1 VESNKESKFG
11 DLKMK
16 KLPVILLLIVAVS
29 MLTACAAKTNQAAA
43 PAAATS
49 LQNQTLIAEGNLQP
63 INSLNHSFS
72 VSGQIAEVLVKNG
85 DIVKVGQVLARLKD
99 SSASQLVLENA
110 QAEALAAQQAYDQL
124 KSSKDL
130 TLAQAQLD
138 LANAKK
144 AFDKVSGNQVIKGQA
159 RQTNQDVINAAR
171 AAVTIAEDKVQTAE
185 KKYNDFNET
194 PDSDPLKAAALSTLS
209 NARLNLTQ
217 AKLNL
222 NNYINPPNAQDLSIS
237 GAEVAVAKA
246 KYEDAQRQLEKLQN
260 GSDSNELQMA
270 KARLDSAI
278 AAVANANDQVDA
290 LTLKANIDG
299 TIVDLTLQ
307 PGQKIAAGET
317 AVVIADYSNWIV
329 KTDNLTE
336 TEVTSIQTGQ
346 KANVTLDALPGKA
359 LEGKVTYV
367 NSLFEE
373 KRGDVTYTVT
383 ILLTQT
389 DPLMRW
395 GMTGAVEFVK

>member
-1 VESNKESKFG
+1 
-11 DLKMK
+11 MK
-16 KLPVILLLIVAVS
+16 KLPVILIIIFAASL
-29 MLTACAAKTNQAAA
+29 LTACAAKTDQPAATTAPTTVQNQA
-43 PAAATS
+43 
-49 LQNQTLIAEGNLQP
+49 LIAEGSLQP
-63 INSLNHSFS
+63 INSLVHSFS
-72 VSGQIAEVLVKNG
+72 VSGQVAEVLVKNG
-85 DIVKVGQVLARLKD
+85 DVVKTGQVLARLND
-99 SSASQLVLENA
+99 SPAAKLALENA

-124 KSSKDL
+124 QSSKDL
-130 TLAQAQLD
+130 TLAQAQLN

-144 AFDKVSGNQVIKGQA
+144 EYDKVRGNQVVQGQA

-171 AAVTIAEDKVQTAE
+171 AAVTIAEDKVATAE

-209 NARLNLTQ
+209 NARLNLEQ

-237 GAEVAVAKA
+237 SAEVAVAKA
-246 KYEDAQRQLEKLQN
+246 KYDDAQRQLEKLQN
-260 GSDSNELQMA
+260 GANSNELDMA
-270 KARLDSAI
+270 KARLDSAN
-278 AAVANANDQVDA
+278 AAVVNANAQVDA

-307 PGQKIAAGET
+307 PGQKVAAGET
-317 AVVIADYSNWIV
+317 AVVVADYSNWVV

-336 TEVTSIQTGQ
+336 TQVTSLTTGQ
-346 KANVTLDALPGKA
+346 KANVTLDALPDKTLKG
-359 LEGKVTYV
+359 EVTYI

-395 GMTGAVEFVK
+395 GMTGAVEFLK

>member
-1 VESNKESKFG
+1 
-11 DLKMK
+11 MK
-16 KLPVILLLIVAVS
+16 KLPVFLFLIVAIS
-29 MLTACAAKTNQAAA
+29 LLITACASKTDEAAS
-43 PAAATS
+43 PALAS
-49 LQNQTLIAEGNLQP
+49 VQNQTLIAEGSLQP
-63 INSLNHSFS
+63 INSLAHSFS
-72 VSGQIAEVLVKNG
+72 ISGQVAEVLVKNG
-85 DIVKVGQVLARLKD
+85 DVVKTGQGLVKLNNSPAAELA
-99 SSASQLVLENA
+99 LENA
-110 QAEALAAQQAYDQL
+110 QAEALAAQQAFDQL
-124 KSSKDL
+124 QSSKDL
-130 TLAQAQLD
+130 TLAQAQLN

-144 AFDKVSGNQVIKGQA
+144 EYNKVSGNQVVQGQA

-171 AAVTIAEDKVQTAE
+171 AAVTIAEDKVETAE

-209 NARLNLTQ
+209 NARLNLVQ

-222 NNYINPPNAQDLSIS
+222 NNFINPPNAQDLSIS
-237 GAEVAVAKA
+237 NAEVAVAKA

-260 GSDSNELQMA
+260 GANSNELDMA
-270 KARLDSAI
+270 KARLDSAN
-278 AAVANANDQVDA
+278 AAVVNANAQVDA

-307 PGQKIAAGET
+307 PGQKVAAGET
-317 AVVIADYSNWIV
+317 VVVIADYSNWIL

-336 TEVTSIQTGQ
+336 TEVTTITTGQ
-346 KANVTLDALPGKA
+346 KTDVILDALPEKSF
-359 LEGKVTYV
+359 EGEVTYI

-395 GMTGAVEFVK
+395 GMTGAVEFLK

>member
-1 VESNKESKFG
+1 
-11 DLKMK
+11 MK
-16 KLPVILLLIVAVS
+16 KLPVFLILIVAAS
-29 MLTACAAKTNQAAA
+29 LLLTACAAKTD
-43 PAAATS
+43 PAASPAPES
-49 LQNQTLIAEGNLQP
+49 VQNQTLIAEGSLQP
-63 INSLNHSFS
+63 INSLQHSFS
-72 VSGQIAEVLVKNG
+72 VSGQVAEVLVKNG
-85 DIVKVGQVLARLKD
+85 DVVKTGQVLIRLND
-99 SSASQLVLENA
+99 SPAAELALENA
-110 QAEALAAQQAYDQL
+110 QAEALAAQQAFDQL
-124 KSSKDL
+124 ESSKDL
-130 TLAQAQLD
+130 TLAQAQLN

-144 AFDKVSGNQVIKGQA
+144 EYGKVSGNQVVQGQA
-159 RQTNQDVINAAR
+159 RQTNEDVINAAR
-171 AAVTIAEDKVQTAE
+171 AAVTIAEDRVTTAE

-209 NARLNLTQ
+209 NAKLNLEQ

-237 GAEVAVAKA
+237 SAEVAVAKA
-246 KYEDAQRQLEKLQN
+246 KYDDALRQLEKLQN
-260 GSDSNELQMA
+260 GANSNELEMA
-270 KARLDSAI
+270 KARLDSAN
-278 AAVANANDQVDA
+278 AAVVNANAQVEA

-307 PGQKIAAGET
+307 PGQKVAAGET

-336 TEVTSIQTGQ
+336 TEVTSITTGQ
-346 KANVTLDALPGKA
+346 KANVILDALPEKT
-359 LEGKVTYV
+359 LEGEVTYI

-395 GMTGAVEFVK
+395 GMTGAVEFLK

>member
-1 VESNKESKFG
+1 
-11 DLKMK
+11 MK
-16 KLPVILLLIVAVS
+16 KLPVILILIFAAS
-29 MLTACAAKTNQAAA
+29 LSLTACAAKTDQPAATTA
-43 PAAATS
+43 PASVQA
-49 LQNQTLIAEGNLQP
+49 QTLIAEGSLQP
-63 INSLNHSFS
+63 INALAHSFS
-72 VSGQIAEVLVKNG
+72 VSGQVAEVLVKNG
-85 DIVKVGQVLARLKD
+85 DVVKAGQVLARLND
-99 SSASQLVLENA
+99 SPAAKLALENA

-124 KSSKDL
+124 QSSKDL
-130 TLAQAQLD
+130 TLAQAQLN

-144 AFDKVSGNQVIKGQA
+144 DYGKISGNQVVQGQA

-171 AAVTIAEDKVQTAE
+171 AAVTIAEDKVATAE

-209 NARLNLTQ
+209 NARLNLEQ
-217 AKLNL
+217 ARLNL

-237 GAEVAVAKA
+237 SAEVAVAKA
-246 KYEDAQRQLEKLQN
+246 KYDDALRQLEKLQN
-260 GSDSNELQMA
+260 GANSNELDMA
-270 KARLDSAI
+270 KARLDSAN
-278 AAVANANDQVDA
+278 AAVVNANAQVDA
-290 LTLKANIDG
+290 LTLKAAIDG

-307 PGQKIAAGET
+307 PGQKVAAGET
-317 AVVIADYSNWIV
+317 AVVVADYSNWVV

-336 TEVTSIQTGQ
+336 TQVTSLTTGQ
-346 KANVTLDALPGKA
+346 KANVILDALPGKT
-359 LEGKVTYV
+359 LQGEVTYI

-395 GMTGAVEFVK
+395 GMTGAVEFIK

>member
-1 VESNKESKFG
+1 
-11 DLKMK
+11 MK
-16 KLPVILLLIVAVS
+16 KLPVILILIIAATLL
-29 MLTACAAKTNQAAA
+29 LTACAAKKDQ
-43 PAAATS
+43 PAATATPAS
-49 LQNQTLIAEGNLQP
+49 VQAQTLIAEGSLQP
-63 INSLNHSFS
+63 INSLAHSFS
-72 VSGQIAEVLVKNG
+72 VSGQVAEVLVKNG
-85 DIVKVGQVLARLKD
+85 DVVKTGQVLARLND
-99 SSASQLVLENA
+99 SPAAELALENA

-124 KSSKDL
+124 ESSKDL
-130 TLAQAQLD
+130 TLAQAQLN

-144 AFDKVSGNQVIKGQA
+144 EYGKVSGNQVVQGQA

-171 AAVTIAEDKVQTAE
+171 AAVTIAEDKVTTAE
-185 KKYNDFNET
+185 KNYNDFNET

-209 NARLNLTQ
+209 NARLNLEQ

-237 GAEVAVAKA
+237 SAEVAVAKA

-260 GSDSNELQMA
+260 GANSNELDMS
-270 KARLDSAI
+270 KARLDTAK
-278 AAVANANDQVDA
+278 AAVVNANAQVDA

-307 PGQKIAAGET
+307 PGQKVAAGET
-317 AVVIADYSNWIV
+317 AVVVADYSNWVV

-336 TEVTSIQTGQ
+336 TQVTSLTTGQ
-346 KANVTLDALPGKA
+346 KANVILDTLPDKTLQG
-359 LEGKVTYV
+359 EVIYI

-395 GMTGAVEFVK
+395 GMTGAIEFIK

>member
-1 VESNKESKFG
+1 
-11 DLKMK
+11 MK
-16 KLPVILLLIVAVS
+16 KLPVILMLLVATS
-29 MLTACAAKTNQAAA
+29 LLLTACSAKPNQADAA
-43 PAAATS
+43 VTPLS
-49 LQNQTLIAEGNLQP
+49 VQNQTLIAEGSLQP
-63 INSLNHSFS
+63 INSLAHSFS

-85 DIVKVGQVLARLKD
+85 DVVKSGQVLAKLKD
-99 SSASQLVLENA
+99 SSLTELALENTK
-110 QAEALAAQQAYDQL
+110 AEALAAQQTYDQL
-124 KSSKDL
+124 QSSKDL

-144 AFDKVSGNQVIKGQA
+144 EYNKVSGNQVVQGQS

-171 AAVTIAEDKVQTAE
+171 AAVTIAEDKVTTAE

-194 PDSDPLKAAALSTLS
+194 ADSDPLKAAALSTLS
-209 NARLNLTQ
+209 NAKLNLAQ

-270 KARLDSAI
+270 KARLDSAN
-278 AAVANANDQVDA
+278 AAVTNANDQVAA

-299 TIVDLTLQ
+299 TIIDLTLQ
-307 PGQKIAAGET
+307 PGQKITAGET
-317 AVVIADYSNWIV
+317 AVVIADYTNWIV

-336 TEVTSIQTGQ
+336 TEVTSIQFGK
-346 KANVTLDALPGKA
+346 KANVTLDALPEKTF
-359 LEGKVTYV
+359 EGKVTYI

-373 KRGDVTYTVT
+373 KRGDITYTVT

-395 GMTGAVEFVK
+395 GMTGAVEFIK